1 MQLMPAGE
9 VQNGQRERGRRTNSS
24 HKNKK
29 EEEEELTSAKGR
41 RGGEEINKV
50 YLGFLVPS

>member
-1 MQLMPAGE
+1 MPAGE